1 MSPKVSVTLP
11 TELLEDLDEAARSLD
26 TSRSE
31 VMRQAL
37 LGHLAVLMRREGEP
51 SKEERTAY
59 FRPER
64 ALTIAEE
71 LKRPERPGLQVE
83 PEEEN

>member
-1 MSPKVSVTLP
+1 
-11 TELLEDLDEAARSLD
+11 
-26 TSRSE
+26 
-31 VMRQAL
+31 MRQAL

-51 SKEERTAY
+51 SKEDQPAY

>member
-11 TELLEDLDEAARSLD
+11 TELLEELDEVAHSLD
-26 TSRSE
+26 ASRSE

-37 LGHLAVLMRREGEP
+37 LGHLASLMQREEEP
-51 SKEERTAY
+51 SEEGNQAY

-71 LKRPERPGLQVE
+71 LERPERPGLQVE
-83 PEEEN
+83 PEED